1 MSNLVDATQVNN
13 NGSPTLRPMGFAE
26 ILDTIF
32 SLYRSHFLLFL
43 GIIAIYFFGGLVE
56 YVLWRVLP
64 NFFLKFYVINLV
76 GLSFSFVSMGG
87 IITATAAICLGK
99 HITIP
104 DALKQALHR
113 LWHIGVCHFPWSL
126 AFEIPRVGVIYF
138 LLFVMEPDLSS
149 ISMPYIFIFW
159 LAAVTFLSYLSMPWM
174 SIITRLITSTIS
186 PGWMWTRFIPSIL
199 APFSIYF
206 AVRWTFVTTA
216 VLLEK
221 SSIRRAFGKSWEL
234 TRGFFSKHGGWHV
247 WGTLISFCVISFAIQ
262 RILQIT
268 VKFILILMKVEG
280 AKADMDII
288 RGMVIYVPVD
298 TDTLFYAITI
308 WSDRI
313 VNALV
318 FPIWVIGITL
328 LYLDLQIRKEGSDIQ
343 SLVTMPV

>member
-1 MSNLVDATQVNN
+1 MSNLADATQVNN
-13 NGSPTLRPMGFAE
+13 SSIPIRQPMGFGE

-32 SLYRSHFLLFL
+32 SLYRKHFLLFL

-56 YVLWRVLP
+56 YVLWRLLP
-64 NFFLKFYVINLV
+64 DFFLKFYIINLV
-76 GLSFSFVSMGG
+76 GLCFSLVSMGG
-87 IITATAAICLGK
+87 IIVVTATTYFDE
-99 HITIP
+99 HITIL

-113 LWHIGVCHFPWSL
+113 VWHICVCHFPWSL
-126 AFEIPRVGVIYF
+126 TFEIPRVGVIYF
-138 LLFVMEPDLSS
+138 LIFAMEPDLTS
-149 ISMPYIFIFW
+149 ISTPYVFIFW
-159 LAAVTFLSYLSMPWM
+159 LAAVPFLSYLAMPWR
-174 SIITRLITSTIS
+174 SIITRLITSMIR
-186 PGWMWTRFIPSIL
+186 PGWMWTRFILSIL

-206 AVRWTFVTTA
+206 AVRWTFVITS

-234 TRGFFSKHGGWHV
+234 TRGKWWHV
-247 WGTLISFCVISFAIQ
+247 CGTLTSFCVISFAIQ

-280 AKADMDII
+280 AKAGIDTL

-313 VNALV
+313 INTLT
-318 FPIWVIGITL
+318 FPIWVIGVTL
-328 LYLDLQIRKEGSDIQ
+328 LYLDLQIRKEDFDIKFPATA
-343 SLVTMPV
+343 SA